1 MPGRPKPSSHREK
14 TDGTGS
20 KEYEKE
26 SATIFCSLD
35 ECFNFKNLKTCTQCK
50 TAVYCV
56 STIPTSTVD
65 RDVANVALRSRKNV
79 KQDWK
84 KHKAVCNHNS
94 GVMNGISNESIF
106 QSNLRHWAARFH
118 TTLLMASIRA
128 LNLRED
134 WDRINQGAI
143 VIFLEPRPHVNKGAR
158 WRISLA
164 GVYPFEEIYPVLEK
178 LGALEE
184 YRDKLLP
191 MHNEARQKLRES
203 SGGTS
208 DYTSVITVASNI
220 GRDALQGDYLPTF
233 RFTPLD
239 VHRDLIEKMP
249 ERYFGV
255 DWLESLRFEVEED
268 HPLKSVPL

>member
-50 TAVYCV
+50 TAVYC
-56 STIPTSTVD
+56 
-65 RDVANVALRSRKNV
+65 
-79 KQDWK
+79 QDWK
-84 KHKAVCNHNS
+84 QHKAVCNHNS
-94 GVMNGISNESIF
+94 EVMNGISNETGI
-106 QSNLRHWAARFH
+106 
-118 TTLLMASIRA
+118 
-128 LNLRED
+128 
-134 WDRINQGAI
+134 AI
-143 VIFLEPRPHVNKGAR
+143 VVFLEPRPHVNKGAR

-208 DYTSVITVASNI
+208 DYTGVITVASNI

-249 ERYFGV
+249 EKYFGV
-255 DWLESLRFEVEED
+255 DWLEALRFEVEED